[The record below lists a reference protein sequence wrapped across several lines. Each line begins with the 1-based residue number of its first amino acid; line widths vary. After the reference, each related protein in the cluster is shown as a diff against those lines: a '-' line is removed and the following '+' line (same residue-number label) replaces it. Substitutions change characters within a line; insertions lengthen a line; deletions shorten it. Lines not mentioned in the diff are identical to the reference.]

1 MTRKICFQA
10 KSLSGLEK
18 IILKKSHGKIDLT
31 KYNSKWQDL
40 IDLLLK
46 IDDKER
52 PDINEVYK
60 YINNEFK
67 ELKIDNDIICMT
79 SKKNIFHFLFS

>member
-18 IILKKSHGKIDLT
+18 NILKKSHGKIDLT

-79 SKKNIFHFLFS
+79 SKKNIFHFSFS